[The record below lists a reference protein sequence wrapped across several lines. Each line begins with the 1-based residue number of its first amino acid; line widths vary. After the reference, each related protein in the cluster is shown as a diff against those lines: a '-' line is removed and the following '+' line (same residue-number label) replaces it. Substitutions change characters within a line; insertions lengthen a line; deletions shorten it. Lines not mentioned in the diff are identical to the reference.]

1 MTHRSL
7 LSSAAVANYSKGKFM
22 SFRPVFLTLALG
34 STALI
39 PAIAQAQTAPLTGS
53 EGSLTQ
59 AAVSAK
65 SSQKLNVGLAQG
77 GFAALPNQPL
87 TFKTYWNYDSLIQ
100 FGELRVF
107 RKSDTD
113 LINPIAAIQVDRDAP
128 TVWTPTGRVGEEY
141 VYVLRVYGRTGQY
154 DETNARTLRI
164 SDQVQSV
171 AEASPSSINV
181 FRQDNTAVR
190 NIPVPTTRRAAAVPV
205 QAAPVVARRAAP
217 VAAPVPAPAPTPVPV
232 PTPKR
237 EALPVRPAAP
247 IAAPVVS
254 QAPAAQ
260 DDVPAFK
267 VTVDEVPETE
277 NPINAQNILMS
288 YDGLKAVPLLNA
300 GLDDGTGAAAPGET
314 VRFNTYWNYNHW
326 IDRAEIRVFDEDDN
340 LISAPV
346 ATLPVGTDGHAEW
359 TVPVTRTSQTYSYV
373 LRVYNSD
380 GKFDETRRK
389 LLAVTSTSTPETD
402 VPAATAIYGHDN
414 TERRNI
420 EVTGGTVTISS
431 HHLSADGVRDL
442 HVFGQPVIRDEQGD
456 FVVQQVLPSGEHVVD
471 LSYISSDDRRID
483 VTRSVDIPK
492 NDFFFVGL
500 GDLTVGRSGEGGRA
514 LVEAGGEDFDQ
525 TFVHGRAAFYLKGKV
540 KGKYLITASLDTT
553 EDDISNIFS
562 NLNDRDPESLLRRL
576 DPDRFYPV
584 YGDDST
590 FFEDAPTQGRFY
602 VRIDKGDDNLVW
614 GNFLTDITSTEFSQ
628 IDRGLYGAK
637 LEYNSDATTSR
648 GERRSRL
655 TLFAADPGTV
665 PGRDEFRGTGGS
677 VFFLER
683 QDLTIGS
690 ERVRI
695 EVRDEESGL
704 VIETRDLRPFVDYD
718 VDYIQGRII
727 LAEALASTQ
736 LATQIVRDGTLSG
749 GDAYLVVRY
758 EFTPGLEDVGGFTT
772 GGRGEAWI
780 GENVRVGL
788 TGQQEETG
796 DVDQTLLAA
805 DVVVRATDSTY
816 IKGEFANTEGQGFGE
831 NASLDGGFTFEDLES
846 ADTDADA
853 NAFRVEAAVGLQ
865 DVSDLKGQVSGY
877 YEDIE
882 AGFSGPG
889 RLAQADTERFGAA
902 ANLGLSA
909 DGRSEIAIK
918 YDELDIEGG
927 LEETTISADLR
938 VGITPKLSVGLGAR
952 YNDVEGSAV
961 GRNGDRTDLGGEVA
975 YTFSEDLSGYVF
987 GQGSLSRSALRQ
999 SGERYGAGASVRLN
1013 ERVTANGE
1021 ISGGSGGLG
1030 ALGGLT
1036 FQRQDGEEYYL
1047 NYALDAERTEPG
1059 VDGTSSLLNSQN
1071 TLTVGGRKR
1080 FNSYVSVYG
1089 EERASFGDTSGLTN
1103 AYGIDF
1109 TLGDKWALGASFEI
1123 GEVED
1128 ATRIVD
1134 REAFTVSGGYTSEKV
1149 VAGVAFEW
1157 REDEQNGDER
1167 ESWFL
1172 RSNASIKVSPDWR
1185 ALLRFNRAES
1195 SSSQGAFF
1203 DGEFTEAQI
1212 AGAYRPTRNDRFN
1225 ALIRYTYFEDL
1236 AAPQQISNSGAFAQ
1250 PAQRSNIFSVDGEY
1264 RLTNW
1269 LTLGAK
1275 YGLRSGDVSITRL
1288 DDDFVNSTSQLGI
1301 IRADLHIVKKWDALI
1316 EGRIL
1321 DVSGADDRRS
1331 GILAALY
1338 RHVGENARIGI
1349 GYNFTDFSDDL
1360 TDLSFDDNGVFLN
1373 LVAKF

>member
-1 MTHRSL
+1 MTHFSIR
-7 LSSAAVANYSKGKFM
+7 SSATAVNYSKGKFM

-39 PAIAQAQTAPLTGS
+39 PAIAQAQTAPLAGT
-53 EGSLTQ
+53 EGNLTQ
-59 AAVSAK
+59 AAAVSAK

-87 TFKTYWNYDSLIQ
+87 TFKTYWNYDSLIR
-100 FGELRVF
+100 FGEVRVF
-107 RKSDTD
+107 RKSDTY
-113 LINPIAAIQVDRDAP
+113 LSNPVASITVKRDAP
-128 TVWTPTGRVGEEY
+128 TVWTPTGRAGDEY
-141 VYVLRVYGRTGQY
+141 VYVLRVYGQTGHY
-154 DETNARTLRI
+154 DETHARTFRI
-164 SDQVQSV
+164 SEQVQSV

-181 FRQDNTAVR
+181 FRQDNSAVR
-190 NIPVPTTRRAAAVPV
+190 NIPVPTTRRSVAVPV
-205 QAAPVVARRAAP
+205 QTAPVIARRTAPIVTNPAP
-217 VAAPVPAPAPTPVPV
+217 VIAQP
-232 PTPKR
+232 
-237 EALPVRPAAP
+237 PAAED
-247 IAAPVVS
+247 S
-254 QAPAAQ
+254 
-260 DDVPAFK
+260 VPAFK
-267 VTVDEVPETE
+267 VTIDEVPETGTL
-277 NPINAQNILMS
+277 INAQNILMS
-288 YDGLKAVPLLNA
+288 YDGLEAVPLLNA
-300 GLDDGTGAAAPGET
+300 GLDDGSGVAAPGET

-340 LISAPV
+340 LIPAPV
-346 ATLPVGTDGHAEW
+346 AALPVGIDGHAKW

-389 LLAVTSTSTPETD
+389 LLTITSRSTPETD

-420 EVTGGTVTISS
+420 EVKGGTVTVSS

-456 FVVQQVLPSGEHVVD
+456 FVVQQVLPAGEHVVD
-471 LSYISSDDRRID
+471 MSYVNSDNARVD

-500 GDLTVGRSGEGGRA
+500 GDLTIGRTGESGRA

-525 TFVHGRAAFYLKGKV
+525 TFVQGRAAFYLKGKV

-602 VRIDKGDDNLVW
+602 VRIDKGDDSLVW

-648 GERRSRL
+648 GERRSRV

-727 LAEALASTQ
+727 LAEALSSTQ
-736 LATQIVRDGTLSG
+736 LSSQIVRDGTLSG

-758 EFTPGLEDVGGFTT
+758 EFTPGLDDIGGFTT

-796 DVDQTLLAA
+796 DIDQTLLAA
-805 DVVVRATDSTY
+805 DVVVRATDNTY
-816 IKGEFANTEGQGFGE
+816 IKGEFANTQGQGFGE

-846 ADTDADA
+846 VDTDADA
-853 NAFRVEAAVGLQ
+853 NAYRVEAAVGLQ
-865 DVSDLKGQVSGY
+865 DVSNLDGQVSGY

-902 ANLGLSA
+902 ATLGLSV
-909 DGRSEIAIK
+909 GERSEIAVK
-918 YDELDIEGG
+918 YDEIDIEGG
-927 LEETTISADLR
+927 LEETTVSADLR
-938 VGITPKLSVGLGAR
+938 VGITPKFTVGIGTR
-952 YNDVEGSAV
+952 FNDVEGSAV
-961 GRNGDRTDLGGEVA
+961 GRNGSRTDLGGEIA
-975 YTFSEDLSGYVF
+975 YAHSEDLSGYVF
-987 GQGSLSRSALRQ
+987 GQGSLSRNGLRQ
-999 SGERYGAGASVRLN
+999 SGERYGAGASIRLN
-1013 ERVTANGE
+1013 ERVTATGE
-1021 ISGGSGGLG
+1021 VSGGSGGLG

-1123 GEVED
+1123 GDVED

-1134 REAFTVSGGYTSEKV
+1134 REAFTVSAGYTTENV
-1149 VAGVAFEW
+1149 VAGAAFEW

-1172 RSNASIKVSPDWR
+1172 RSNASIKLSPDWR

-1195 SSSQGAFF
+1195 TSSQGAFF

-1225 ALIRYTYFEDL
+1225 ALVRYTYFEDL
-1236 AAPQQISNSGAFAQ
+1236 AAPQQVSNSGAFAQ
-1250 PAQRSNIFSVDGEY
+1250 PAQRSNIFSIDGEY

-1288 DDDFVNSTSQLGI
+1288 DDDFINSKSQLGI
-1301 IRADLHIVKKWDALI
+1301 VRADIHIVNKWDALI

-1331 GILAALY
+1331 GVLAALY
-1338 RHVGENARIGI
+1338 RHVGDNARVGI

>member
-1 MTHRSL
+1 MSL
-7 LSSAAVANYSKGKFM
+7 
-22 SFRPVFLTLALG
+22 RPAFLTIVLG

-39 PAIAQAQTAPLTGS
+39 PAAAHAQLTSVGS
-53 EGSLTQ
+53 SDASLTQ
-59 AAVSAK
+59 EAAVASRSA
-65 SSQKLNVGLAQG
+65 QKLNVGLAQG
-77 GFAALPNQPL
+77 GFAALANQPL
-87 TFKTYWNYDSLIQ
+87 TFKTYWNYDSLIYI
-100 FGELRVF
+100 GEVRVF
-107 RKSDTD
+107 DKDDTS
-113 LINPIAAIQVDRDAP
+113 LSNPLKTIRVERDAP
-128 TVWTPTGRVGEEY
+128 TVWTPTGRVGQEY
-141 VYVLRVYGRTGQY
+141 LYVLRVYNRSGMY
-154 DETNARTLRI
+154 DETNARVLRI
-164 SDQVQSV
+164 SNRVQTE
-171 AEASPSSINV
+171 AEAAPSSINI

-190 NIPVPTTRRAAAVPV
+190 NIPVPTVTRSLAVPV
-205 QAAPVVARRAAP
+205 QSTPVVPPRVQVAAPAARAVVPVAPVVPSVPQVKP
-217 VAAPVPAPAPTPVPV
+217 VVTDPVPV
-232 PTPKR
+232 LRTATPIQG
-237 EALPVRPAAP
+237 A
-247 IAAPVVS
+247 S
-254 QAPAAQ
+254 
-260 DDVPAFK
+260 PAFEISI
-267 VTVDEVPETE
+267 DEADETE
-277 NPINAQNILMS
+277 HLINAQNVNMS

-300 GLDDGTGAAAPGET
+300 GLDDGSGAVQPGEI

-340 LISAPV
+340 LIAAPV
-346 ATLPVGTDGHAEW
+346 AAIAVGTDGHAKW

-389 LLAVTSTSTPETD
+389 LMTVTSNSVPETD
-402 VPAATAIYGHDN
+402 VPPATAIYGNDN

-420 EVTGGTVTISS
+420 EVTGGTVTVSS
-431 HHLSADGVRDL
+431 HHLNADGVRDL
-442 HVFGQPVIRDEQGD
+442 RVFGQPVIRDEQGD
-456 FVVQQVLPSGEHVVD
+456 FAVQQVLPAGAHVID
-471 LSYISSDDRRID
+471 MSYVNSDNERID
-483 VTRSVDIPK
+483 ITRSVDIPK

-500 GDLTVGRSGEGGRA
+500 GDLTVGRQGNGARA

-525 TFVHGRAAFYLKGKV
+525 TFVNGRAAFYLKGKV

-590 FFEDAPTQGRFY
+590 FSEDAPTQGRFY
-602 VRIDKGDDNLVW
+602 VRVEKGDDSLVW
-614 GNFLTDITSTEFSQ
+614 GNFLTNITSTEFSQ

-637 LEYNSDATTSR
+637 LEYNSKATTSR
-648 GERRSRL
+648 GERRSRV

-772 GGRGEAWI
+772 GGRGEAWL
-780 GENVRVGL
+780 GDNVRVGV

-805 DVVVRATDSTY
+805 DIVVRATDSTY
-816 IKGEFANTEGQGFGE
+816 FKGEFANTQGQAFGE
-831 NASLDGGFTFEDLES
+831 NASLDGGFTFENLES
-846 ADTDADA
+846 LDTDADA
-853 NAFRVEAAVGLQ
+853 NAYRVEGAVGLQ
-865 DVSDLKGQVSGY
+865 DVSDLNGQVSGY

-909 DGRSEIAIK
+909 DGRSDIAIK
-918 YDELDIEGG
+918 YDSLDIEGG
-927 LEETTISADLR
+927 LDETTVSADLR
-938 VGITPKLSVGLGAR
+938 IGVTPKLSVGVGAR

-961 GRNGDRTDLGGEVA
+961 GRNGDRTDIGAEVE
-975 YTFSEDLSGYVF
+975 YTVSDSLSGYVF
-987 GQGSLSRSALRQ
+987 GQGTVSRSGLRQ
-999 SGERYGAGASVRLN
+999 NGERYGAGASVRLN
-1013 ERVTANGE
+1013 DRVTANGE
-1021 ISGGSGGLG
+1021 VSGGSGGLG

-1036 FQRQDGEEYYL
+1036 YQRQDGEEYYL

-1109 TLGDKWALGASFEI
+1109 TLGDHWSLGASFEI
-1123 GEVED
+1123 GDVED

-1134 REAFTVSGGYTSEKV
+1134 REAFTVSGGYTSDKV
-1149 VAGVAFEW
+1149 VAGAAFEW
-1157 REDEQNGDER
+1157 RQDEQNGDVR

-1172 RSNASIKVSPDWR
+1172 RSNASIKLSPDWR
-1185 ALLRFNRAES
+1185 ALLKFNRAES
-1195 SSSQGAFF
+1195 TSSQGAFF
-1203 DGEFTEAQI
+1203 AGEFTEAQV
-1212 AGAYRPTRNDRFN
+1212 AGAYRPTENDRFN

-1236 AAPQQISNSGAFAQ
+1236 APPQQISNSGAFAQ
-1250 PAQRSNIFSVDGEY
+1250 PAQRSHIFSLDGEY

-1275 YGLRSGDVSITRL
+1275 YGLRNGDVSITRL
-1288 DDDFVNSTSQLGI
+1288 DDDFVDSTAQLGI
-1301 IRADLHIVKKWDALI
+1301 IRADVHIVKKWDALI

-1321 DVSGADDRRS
+1321 DVSGADDTRS

-1338 RHVGENARIGI
+1338 RHVGDNARIGI
-1349 GYNFTDFSDDL
+1349 GYNFTDFSSDL
-1360 TDLSFDDNGVFLN
+1360 TDQSFDDNGVFLN